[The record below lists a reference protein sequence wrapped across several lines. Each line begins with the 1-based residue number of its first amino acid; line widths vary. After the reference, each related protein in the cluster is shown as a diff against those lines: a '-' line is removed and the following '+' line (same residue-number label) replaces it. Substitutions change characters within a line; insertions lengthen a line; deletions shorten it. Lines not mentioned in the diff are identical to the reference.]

1 MEKLN
6 KSNLLLNGCLI
17 AITQRSSC
25 RSPIRYLVLP
35 LIFLTLI
42 GATLI
47 TSCGDGLTGSTT
59 TQETG
64 NDAIDYVMITEEL
77 STDFSNAIF
86 NYYIE
91 NTHPTRDIE
100 VKYESSNGIRVY
112 GPFAKTVGFSS
123 KVFIGT
129 DDCDDTLFQ
138 CHYIITAARF
148 AN

>member
-1 MEKLN
+1 MKKFD
-6 KSNLLLNGCLI
+6 KSNLLLKGI
-17 AITQRSSC
+17 IFAITTQRH
-25 RSPIRYLVLP
+25 LVLP

-59 TQETG
+59 PQETG
-64 NDAIDYVMITEEL
+64 NEAIDYVRITEEP

-91 NTHPTRDIE
+91 NANSSRDIE

-112 GPFAKTVGFSS
+112 GPFTKTVGFFSRE
-123 KVFIGT
+123 FIGT
-129 DDCDDTLFQ
+129 DDCDESSFQ
-138 CHYIITAARF
+138 CHYTITAARF
-148 AN
+148 VN